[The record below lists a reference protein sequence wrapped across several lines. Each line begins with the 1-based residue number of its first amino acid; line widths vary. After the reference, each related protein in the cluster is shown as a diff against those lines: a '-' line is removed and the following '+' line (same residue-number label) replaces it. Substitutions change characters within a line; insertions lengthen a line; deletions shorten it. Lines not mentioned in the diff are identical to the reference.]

1 MNIIEQFNT
10 GDQAMC
16 LCLCQRQARPRALN
30 PDRRGEPLRTAERGD
45 FFAGFRT

>member
-16 LCLCQRQARPRALN
+16 LCLCQTQALSRALN
-30 PDRRGEPLRTAERGD
+30 SDRRDEPLRIAKRCNV
-45 FFAGFRT
+45 FAGFSA